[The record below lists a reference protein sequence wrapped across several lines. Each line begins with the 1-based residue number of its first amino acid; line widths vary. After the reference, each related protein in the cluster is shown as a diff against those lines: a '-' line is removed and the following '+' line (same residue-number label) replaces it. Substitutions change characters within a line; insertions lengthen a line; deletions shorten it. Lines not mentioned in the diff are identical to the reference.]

1 MPRSAVL
8 YALGFLIL
16 VVGAIFLGIRSVT
29 REQSAR
35 NANPS
40 SPKRG
45 LRSVAGVA
53 LSTSAFFLATVA
65 VMLNSPGLFY
75 MSTALIATIG
85 ASRFQAW
92 LSVRGLHF
100 ERIAPEKAQVGELV
114 TVEMVVWSDR
124 RIRRPLVSISDNLPS
139 RMAVAE
145 RTASLPV
152 APAFDVPIRTQ
163 YRFRPLKRGRFRWS
177 TVTVYGTD
185 ALGLQTM
192 SKTYEVSPTE
202 VLVVPTPLPLELDLP
217 SASGWGSAETEAG
230 QARGAGIEPRG
241 VREYTSG
248 DSIRYIHWRS
258 SARAGRLLVKEF
270 ETGSHAAV
278 GFVIQRT
285 TGSEH
290 GIGGNTT
297 LERMCSHAAYLTE
310 RMLRNGAQ
318 VLFPTL
324 EEGARVSQSPHE
336 RQQEILA
343 TLAGIEPA
351 STESLAAETLRAT
364 AGMPYGSM
372 VYVMVST
379 EDPELPA
386 AVRGICGKGMKVVV
400 LAYDPM
406 EFIPARR
413 NVKMPHLREEFLQA
427 IDGMGATVVKVPFT
441 SI

>member
-1 MPRSAVL
+1 MPRQSVL
-8 YALGFLIL
+8 YALAFLIL
-16 VVGAIFLGIRSVT
+16 VVGAIFIGIRSVA
-29 REQSAR
+29 REQAAR
-35 NANPS
+35 AANPS
-40 SPKRG
+40 SPRRG
-45 LRSVAGVA
+45 IRSVSGVA

-65 VMLNSPGLFY
+65 IMLNSPGLFY

-92 LSVRGLHF
+92 LSVKGLHF

-114 TVEMVVWSDR
+114 TVEMIVWSDR

-139 RMAVAE
+139 KLAVAE

-163 YRFRPLKRGRFRWS
+163 YKFRPLRRGRFHWS
-177 TVTVYGTD
+177 GVTVYGTD
-185 ALGLQTM
+185 ALGLVTM
-192 SKTYEVSPTE
+192 SRVYEVSPTD
-202 VLVVPTPLPLELDLP
+202 VLVVPTPMPLELDLP

-241 VREYTSG
+241 VREYSSG

-258 SARAGRLLVKEF
+258 SARAQRLLVKEF

-278 GFVIQRT
+278 GFVLQRT
-285 TGSEH
+285 KGSEH

-297 LERMCSHAAYLTE
+297 LERMCSNSAYLTD

-318 VLFPTL
+318 VLFPTV
-324 EEGARVSQSPHE
+324 EEGTKPSSSPHE

-343 TLAGIEPA
+343 TLAGIEADSPELV
-351 STESLAAETLRAT
+351 SAEVLRASG
-364 AGMPYGSM
+364 ALPYGAM
-372 VYVMVST
+372 LYILIST
-379 EDPELPA
+379 EDPALPA
-386 AVRGICGKGMKVVV
+386 AVHSVVGRGQRVVV
-400 LAYDPM
+400 LAYDPADY
-406 EFIPARR
+406 IPAKKQA
-413 NVKMPHLREEFLQA
+413 KMPALSDVHLEA
-427 IDGMGATVVKVPFT
+427 ISTMGATVVRVPYA

>member
-1 MPRSAVL
+1 MPRQAVI
-8 YALGFLIL
+8 YALAFLIL
-16 VVGAIFLGIRSVT
+16 VVGAIFVGIRSVA
-29 REQSAR
+29 REQAAR
-35 NANPS
+35 AANPS

-139 RMAVAE
+139 KLAVAE

-163 YRFRPLKRGRFRWS
+163 YKFRPLRRGRFRWS
-177 TVTVYGTD
+177 GVTVYGTD
-185 ALGLQTM
+185 ALGLVTM
-192 SKTYEVSPTE
+192 SRVYDVSPTD
-202 VLVVPTPLPLELDLP
+202 VLVVPTPMPLELDLP

-241 VREYTSG
+241 VREYSPG

-258 SARAGRLLVKEF
+258 SARSQRLQVKEF

-278 GFVIQRT
+278 GFVIQRSV
-285 TGSEH
+285 GSEH

-297 LERMCSHAAYLTE
+297 LERMCSNAAYLTD

-318 VLFPTL
+318 VLFPTI
-324 EEGARVSQSPHE
+324 EEGVKPSSSPHE

-343 TLAGIEPA
+343 TLASIEA
-351 STESLAAETLRAT
+351 DGEEKVSSEVLRA
-364 AGMPYGSM
+364 AALLPYGAM
-372 VYVMVST
+372 MYVLIST
-379 EDPELPA
+379 QDADLPA
-386 AVRGICGKGMKVVV
+386 AIHGVIGRGQKVVL
-400 LAYDPM
+400 LAYDPADY
-406 EFIPARR
+406 IPAR
-413 NVKMPHLREEFLQA
+413 KHAKLPALSDAHLEALS
-427 IDGMGATVVKVPFT
+427 GMGATVVRVPYAA
-441 SI
+441 I

>member
-29 REQSAR
+29 REQSLR

-285 TGSEH
+285 AGSEH

-324 EEGARVSQSPHE
+324 EEGSRVSQSPHE

-343 TLAGIEPA
+343 TLAGIEPTN
-351 STESLAAETLRAT
+351 TESLATETLRAT

-386 AVRGICGKGMKVVV
+386 AVRAICGKGMKVVV
-400 LAYDPM
+400 LTYDPL
-406 EFIPARR
+406 EFIPPRR
-413 NVKMPHLREEFLQA
+413 NVKMPHLRDEFLQA
-427 IDGMGATVVKVPFT
+427 LDGMGATVVKVPFT

>member
-324 EEGARVSQSPHE
+324 EEGSRVSQSPHE

-343 TLAGIEPA
+343 TLAGIEPTN
-351 STESLAAETLRAT
+351 TESLAAETLRAT

-379 EDPELPA
+379 EDPELPT
-386 AVRGICGKGMKVVV
+386 AVRAICGKGMKVVV
-400 LAYDPM
+400 LAYDPID
-406 EFIPARR
+406 FIPARR
-413 NVKMPHLREEFLQA
+413 NIKMPHLREEFLQA
-427 IDGMGATVVKVPFT
+427 MDGMGATVVKVPFT